1 MKRTLPLLTILSLL
15 LLPAVALAGHHGG
28 SCDAKSGCPTS
39 KCSSGGQGDCGESAC
54 PIAGKILKKAEFFL
68 DNADEIGLSKEQIKQ
83 IKDIQHTTKKD
94 AIFGEAGM
102 KAFYLDMKAKLHE
115 EKVDVE
121 GMNKLIDDATAE
133 MTKGAKKSVQS
144 YAELKAVL
152 SEEQMTKAKA
162 VWKKN
167 S

>member
-1 MKRTLPLLTILSLL
+1 MKRALSLLTVLSLL
-15 LLPAVALAGHHGG
+15 LLPAVALAGHHGD
-28 SCDAKSGCPTS
+28 SCAAKSGCPTS
-39 KCSSGGQGDCGESAC
+39 KCGSGKSDCGESAC

-102 KAFYLDMKAKLHE
+102 KAFYLDIKAKLHE

-121 GMNKLIDDATAE
+121 GMNKLIDDATSE